1 MIKPALGSIPD
12 KELTTDWLTNYY
24 QRIQNDCIISF
35 ERRDRITNWSYA
47 ILAAVIAVYAGFF
60 ADGSF
65 VTPLGRFG
73 LVSGVL
79 FILIR
84 FFFQS
89 MIAYGYFLRG
99 RYLRTRIEKYW
110 MNEKL
115 SLDELKKDIETF
127 DHGKKI
133 PKTGRNRLIGQIRS
147 GFFLILAIP
156 TIPLIIEIY
165 LDLNYQ
171 YFVIVGFLIVYV
183 IIETYNFR
191 SYDQTQTVEES

>member
-1 MIKPALGSIPD
+1 M
-12 KELTTDWLTNYY
+12 TTDWLANYY
-24 QRIQNDCIISF
+24 QRIVNDCTISF

-47 ILAAVIAVYAGFF
+47 ILAAVIGVYAGSF

-65 VTPLGRFG
+65 VTPLGRFA

-79 FILIR
+79 FVLIR

-99 RYLRTRIEKYW
+99 RYLRTKIEEYW

-115 SLDELKKDIETF
+115 SLDEIKKTIETF

-133 PKTGRNRLIGQIRS
+133 PKTGRNRLIGQVRS

-156 TIPLIIEIY
+156 TIPLATELY
-165 LDLNYQ
+165 LDLNWQ
-171 YFVIVGFLIVYV
+171 YFVIITFLILYLFYE
-183 IIETYNFR
+183 IYNYR
-191 SYDQTQTVEES
+191 SYDQTQTIGDSRTDS

>member
-1 MIKPALGSIPD
+1 MI
-12 KELTTDWLTNYY
+12 YY

-47 ILAAVIAVYAGFF
+47 ILASMVGVYVGLF

-65 VTPLGRFG
+65 IPPLGRFV

-79 FILIR
+79 FVLIR

-89 MIAYGYFLRG
+89 MITYGYFLRG
-99 RYLRTRIEKYW
+99 RYLRTKIEDYW
-110 MNEKL
+110 MNEKCT
-115 SLDELKKDIETF
+115 LDEIKKDIEIY

-133 PKTGRNRLIGQIRS
+133 PKTGRNKLVGQIRS

-156 TIPLIIEIY
+156 IIPLIVEMH
-165 LDLNYQ
+165 LETNWQ
-171 YFVIVGFLIVYV
+171 YFMIVGFLILYV
-183 IIETYNFR
+183 LVEIRNFR
-191 SYDQTQTVEES
+191 SYDQIQTVGNKND